1 MWTRPLLRIFQP
13 RHQFLVSAL
22 RCVEFFPSRHQSS
35 KSFVPPIIMPTP
47 EKFTADRIF
56 IDSLRLKCTCGPD
69 AFGHAKAQPVL
80 LSVDL
85 GTTVARAAASDR
97 VDLSI
102 DYFALSEELT
112 LLENKSFKSPVE
124 LMDEVIN
131 LAFAKEGIGHVSVV
145 VQLEKGALMAKQ
157 VKWERVATI
166 DNRGKGQSK
175 LGVEGIEVPVIIGIE
190 ENTFERTQ
198 KQLVRVDLTWEG
210 LDDTS
215 KACPN
220 FDIHDA
226 VESIIQASIF
236 TRYSNNSESISQRI

>member
-1 MWTRPLLRIFQP
+1 
-13 RHQFLVSAL
+13 
-22 RCVEFFPSRHQSS
+22 
-35 KSFVPPIIMPTP
+35 
-47 EKFTADRIF
+47 
-56 IDSLRLKCTCGPD
+56 
-69 AFGHAKAQPVL
+69 
-80 LSVDL
+80 
-85 GTTVARAAASDR
+85 
-97 VDLSI
+97 
-102 DYFALSEELT
+102 
-112 LLENKSFKSPVE
+112 
-124 LMDEVIN
+124 
-131 LAFAKEGIGHVSVV
+131 
-145 VQLEKGALMAKQ
+145 MAKQ